1 LASLPNGGQSSL
13 GSDWQAGDI
22 MFKDVNKDGR
32 IDTGANTVEDHGDL
46 VVIGNT
52 TPRFNYGIDI
62 TADWKG
68 IDFRLFLQGVGKRD
82 YFQRSKYFFG
92 SIGGSKWGTMVLK
105 QHLNYYRDD
114 PDHPLGLNTNSY
126 YPRPHL
132 DNGKNY
138 QVQSMYLQ
146 NAAYMRIKNLQ
157 LGYTLPSR
165 ITNKIGITNCRIFV
179 SGENLFTFT
188 KMKDL
193 FDPETIGENG
203 EGNVYPLTKTY
214 SMGLSVTF

>member
-1 LASLPNGGQSSL
+1 
-13 GSDWQAGDI
+13 
-22 MFKDVNKDGR
+22 M
-32 IDTGANTVEDHGDL
+32 
-46 VVIGNT
+46 
-52 TPRFNYGIDI
+52 
-62 TADWKG
+62 
-68 IDFRLFLQGVGKRD
+68 
-82 YFQRSKYFFG
+82 
-92 SIGGSKWGTMVLK
+92 
-105 QHLNYYRDD
+105 
-114 PDHPLGLNTNSY
+114 
-126 YPRPHL
+126 

>member
-1 LASLPNGGQSSL
+1 
-13 GSDWQAGDI
+13 
-22 MFKDVNKDGR
+22 
-32 IDTGANTVEDHGDL
+32 
-46 VVIGNT
+46 
-52 TPRFNYGIDI
+52 
-62 TADWKG
+62 
-68 IDFRLFLQGVGKRD
+68 
-82 YFQRSKYFFG
+82 
-92 SIGGSKWGTMVLK
+92 MVLK

-165 ITNKIGITNCRIFV
+165 ITNKIGITNCRIF
-179 SGENLFTFT
+179 
-188 KMKDL
+188 DL